1 MSLLYLLVESSLCV
15 PFPCYS
21 IVWGN
26 QLHPHCVVCG
36 SPVPCAPGS
45 KTQSSPTKYKQV
57 QTFWNNKSS
66 KYDFYFNMIIV
77 AHVLPGW
84 MTQESAKPLE
94 RELESCLAWRSK
106 VGAACCCVT
115 CLDQA
120 WEQIILSASLGFSW
134 EKSLHCCQVFIPEW
148 ASLFAL
154 LLVRGLGLGVKQEAT
169 QMWHSCCCGVKGL
182 YIKHKPSVAVMIIWE
197 AVELPCLNP
206 GLYYLASFGCCLLS
220 LSLVAFI
227 LYLM

>member
-1 MSLLYLLVESSLCV
+1 MYLLKKLFKTNWWAQKKTGLGCKKKLCFWRPSGGEPWAPDLLAESSLCV

-84 MTQESAKPLE
+84 MTQERQSLLRESWRAVWHGRAKLVQPAAVLHAWT
-94 RELESCLAWRSK
+94 RLGSKLSCLLR
-106 VGAACCCVT
+106 
-115 CLDQA
+115 LDF
-120 WEQIILSASLGFSW
+120 L
-134 EKSLHCCQVFIPEW
+134 EKSHCTAARFSFQNERVSLLCCWWGDWGWEW
-148 ASLFAL
+148 NKKL
-154 LLVRGLGLGVKQEAT
+154 LK
-169 QMWHSCCCGVKGL
+169 CGVA
-182 YIKHKPSVAVMIIWE
+182 AV
-197 AVELPCLNP
+197 V
-206 GLYYLASFGCCLLS
+206 
-220 LSLVAFI
+220 V
-227 LYLM
+227 